1 MARSHVLDN
10 FVEQNGAWVS
20 KRELVEQ
27 SVVSKKDLEEDVV
40 SLDSLLTEMKAGDK
54 A

>member
-20 KRELVEQ
+20 KKE
-27 SVVSKKDLEEDVV
+27 LEEDVV
-40 SLDSLLTEMKAGDK
+40 DFDSLLTEMKADEK
-54 A
+54 P